1 MDCFVADAPL
11 RKRFAFAA
19 GNDAWRSRGS
29 AHLGQIA
36 IFSMDCRVKPGN
48 NEIRKELSMRRN
60 LALALLLIAPLLAGC
75 LERGQPTMVDTS
87 ADDDAFCRANNV
99 AVGSNDYVNCRKNRD
114 VQRGNANA
122 RTDRAQRNLA
132 EQMLNNPTRP

>member
-1 MDCFVADAPL
+1 M
-11 RKRFAFAA
+11 RHT
-19 GNDAWRSRGS
+19 S
-29 AHLGQIA
+29 ARL
-36 IFSMDCRVKPGN
+36 
-48 NEIRKELSMRRN
+48 LT
-60 LALALLLIAPLLAGC
+60 ALLLAAPLLAGC

-99 AVGSNDYVNCRKNRD
+99 AAGSNDYVICRKNRD
-114 VQRGNANA
+114 VQRANANA

>member
-1 MDCFVADAPL
+1 
-11 RKRFAFAA
+11 
-19 GNDAWRSRGS
+19 
-29 AHLGQIA
+29 
-36 IFSMDCRVKPGN
+36 
-48 NEIRKELSMRRN
+48 MRHNRAR
-60 LALALLLIAPLLAGC
+60 LLIALLLAAPLLAGC

-99 AVGSNDYVNCRKNRD
+99 AAGSNDYVICRKNRD

-132 EQMLNNPTRP
+132 EQMLNNPVRP

>member
-1 MDCFVADAPL
+1 
-11 RKRFAFAA
+11 
-19 GNDAWRSRGS
+19 
-29 AHLGQIA
+29 
-36 IFSMDCRVKPGN
+36 
-48 NEIRKELSMRRN
+48 MRRN
-60 LALALLLIAPLLAGC
+60 SARLLIALLLAAPLLAGC

-99 AVGSNDYVNCRKNRD
+99 AAGSNDYVICRKNRD